1 MKMEVLRF
9 KITIPSDM
17 SIIMYWKAYEEPSY
31 DMTEFVRVDSLD
43 LNFEFTENKD
53 FIHYH

>member
-17 SIIMYWKAYEEPSY
+17 SIIMYWEAYEEPSY